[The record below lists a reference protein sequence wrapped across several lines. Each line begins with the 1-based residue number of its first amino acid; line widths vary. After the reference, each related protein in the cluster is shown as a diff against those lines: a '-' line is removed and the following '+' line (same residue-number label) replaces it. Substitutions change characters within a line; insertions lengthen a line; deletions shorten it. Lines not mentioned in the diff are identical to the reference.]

1 MRENGLQKL
10 LTCVTYSTC
19 SSNSI
24 SHFRG
29 EWQLLGWADKVTAFK
44 AKLEWWGWWVN
55 IGIFDMFQTLIEIL
69 KETEPGLS
77 FSQLVHDHLSQLSKV
92 CDEYCF
98 LSQKTPKLGR
108 NGSATH
114 LWIHF
119 VLEEDQLLQVA
130 NGCGLESM
138 SDTTSDLHTFWIKV
152 KAEYPETATGALKSL
167 LPFPTSYLRQVGF
180 SSVTATD
187 FRWQSLPSSP
197 DRTI

>member
-1 MRENGLQKL
+1 MGMMSEHRDFWH
-10 LTCVTYSTC
+10 V
-19 SSNSI
+19 SNVNRDLERDRTRAFFLPVGAWSPI
-24 SHFRG
+24 S
-29 EWQLLGWADKVTAFK
+29 AFK
-44 AKLEWWGWWVN
+44 R
-55 IGIFDMFQTLIEIL
+55 
-69 KETEPGLS
+69 
-77 FSQLVHDHLSQLSKV
+77 V

-108 NGSATH
+108 NGSVTH

-130 NGCGLESM
+130 NGCGLQSTF
-138 SDTTSDLHTFWIKV
+138 DTTSDLHTFWIKV

-180 SSVTATD
+180 SSVAATD
-187 FRWQSLPSSP
+187 FGWQCLPSFP